1 MIPAMS
7 GAIGPLGAGE
17 WSVGQVGNLGTDAQ
31 VGSTTSASGS
41 AGSFGTALSGALDSL
56 ETTQAN
62 ATTAAQALASGTAT
76 DPTQAVTAVENAS
89 LAMDLASQLRTKL
102 DDDFTNIFQTQA

>member
-1 MIPAMS
+1 MGPVGGVNPASQAGASIS
-7 GAIGPLGAGE
+7 GAAG
-17 WSVGQVGNLGTDAQ
+17 
-31 VGSTTSASGS
+31 TS
-41 AGSFGTALSGALDSL
+41 GSFGDVLTNAINSL

-62 ATTAAQALASGTAT
+62 ATTAAQALATGQAT

-89 LAMDLASQLRTKL
+89 LEMNLASQIRTKL